1 MFSFCNCNKH
11 VTKCKEQQLNKF
23 TQRMRC
29 RSNFPVLHNK
39 NNTIKTNNCL
49 RIERQKQNERI
60 RSSRYADN
68 RGTKNSVYNFTRHAE
83 KTGVREQA
91 SERERERDLCSSAVC
106 ERERET
112 NCCAGMCLPFGW
124 PWKFSCTGCTF
135 CCCCVPYAELHFQ
148 CQAKKQK

>member
-1 MFSFCNCNKH
+1 MIFSINYIVYQKNYKTFQTILKYLYKQTTPLYPHYNAYLYGLLKWKMFSFCYCYKH

-68 RGTKNSVYNFTRHAE
+68 RGPKNSVYNFTRHAE
-83 KTGVREQA
+83 KKLE
-91 SERERERDLCSSAVC
+91 
-106 ERERET
+106 
-112 NCCAGMCLPFGW
+112 
-124 PWKFSCTGCTF
+124 
-135 CCCCVPYAELHFQ
+135 
-148 CQAKKQK
+148 